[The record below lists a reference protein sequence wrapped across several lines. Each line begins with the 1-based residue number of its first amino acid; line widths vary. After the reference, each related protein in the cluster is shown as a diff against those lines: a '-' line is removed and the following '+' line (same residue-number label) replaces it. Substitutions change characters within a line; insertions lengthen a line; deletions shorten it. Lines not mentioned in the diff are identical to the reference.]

1 MNSAL
6 IEPALKFMDMKKRF
20 LLFLLCAFV
29 FTASAERVG
38 REKAM
43 SVAKAF
49 IAGKSNQPLRKG
61 SDNDIT
67 LKEVAQTLNFNNFY
81 IFNYENGF
89 VIISADDRANP
100 VLAYSNEAPFN
111 VNGTPSNIIEWL
123 RGYEN
128 EIKDVIDRDLKS
140 SPEIKR
146 EWDRLLDGKLPEAKS
161 RAFVQPLVHTHWDQ
175 MEPYNALCPEA
186 TCTGCVAT
194 AMAQVMK
201 YWEHP
206 YKGTGSHS
214 YYHSTFGT
222 QYANFGNT
230 VYDWDNMPDNC
241 TSSSSTAEKTA
252 VATLM
257 YHCGVSVD
265 MNYGPATTGGSGA
278 YSEDVPTALKNY
290 FSYSSSTSIAYKW
303 SYTSTQWIDL
313 LKSELNA
320 SRPLYYSGADLSVM
334 SGHAFVCDGYDEYDF
349 FHFNWGWSGYCD
361 AYYQIGALNPGP
373 GGAGS
378 GSSGMYNDQNA
389 IIINCEPISSI
400 AAPTNLSAVVEG
412 QDVLLEWSSVSGATS
427 YYLYKDN
434 VKIAVLSSCSYTDNN
449 VSYGSHSY
457 YVKSVASNGN
467 TSKPSNIANVSV
479 VFPGPAP
486 YDLAASVMGRIA
498 NLTWN
503 APSPETASL
512 KYGDANLN
520 NYVSSYGYGGS
531 SATYWGQ
538 RYPKEKL
545 VNYAGMAINKF
556 QVPLE
561 AGTYTFYIYKGN
573 SVGATEKMY
582 EKSVTVSG
590 NWSVRTI
597 NIDSPVAIDY
607 TSDLWVIMC
616 APATITYPADYCL
629 YSGEGAAD
637 ACYISKSVSSWSSVS
652 SAGNYSWMMETSITD
667 GTYTYNLYRDDTKIA
682 SNLNTKSYTDSD
694 LPLGTYQYHVKTN
707 YYGGES
713 AASNIITVAIT
724 DGTQYDVTTTAY
736 PTNGGTTTGDGA
748 FYNGQSCTVT
758 ATPATNYQFVNWT
771 DEDGNQVSTS
781 ASYTF
786 TVNGNISLTANFELK
801 QYDITT
807 TANPTNGGTT
817 TGDGTF
823 TYGQS
828 CTVTA
833 MPATGYQFVNWTDED
848 GNQVSTSASYT
859 FTVNGNISLT
869 ANFELKQYD
878 VTTASNPTNG
888 GTTTGDG
895 TFTYGQSCTVT
906 ATPATGY
913 QFVKWTKNGS
923 QVSTDAEYTFEVTES
938 VNLVANFQPIQYEVT
953 ATANPTNGG
962 TITGD
967 GTFDYGQNCTVTA
980 TPATGYQFVKW
991 TKNGSQV
998 STEAEYTFEV
1008 TEDVDLIAN
1017 FELKTFTISVSVN
1030 PEDGGTAFGAGEY
1043 EYGETV
1049 TLYVEP
1055 NTHYFFE
1062 NWSEDGAVVSTDEEY
1077 TFTVESDRTI
1087 EVNLYYFN
1095 SVGKENET
1103 NINVYP
1109 NPVDGQLTI
1118 QLANDVKMKSIT
1130 IYNIDGRQIYAV
1142 NEADCDGSTVT
1153 INTNEIS
1160 SGLYIVKMMSSED
1173 KVFIKKVIVKH

>member
-1 MNSAL
+1 
-6 IEPALKFMDMKKRF
+6 MKKVF

-29 FTASAERVG
+29 FVASAEHVG

-43 SVAKAF
+43 SVAKTF
-49 IAGKSNQPLRKG
+49 IANKFNQPLRKG
-61 SDNDIT
+61 SDNGVT

-89 VIISADDRANP
+89 VIVSADDRANP

-123 RGYEN
+123 NGYEN

-320 SRPLYYSGADLSVM
+320 SRPLYYSGADLSVN

-389 IIINCEPISSI
+389 IIINCEPASSI
-400 AAPTNLSAVVEG
+400 AAPTGLSALVDG
-412 QDVLLEWSSVSGATS
+412 KDVSLQWSSVSGASS
-427 YYLYKDN
+427 YKLYRDN
-434 VKIAVLSSCSYTDNN
+434 VKIASVSSCSYTDND
-449 VSYGSHSY
+449 VSYGNHSY
-457 YVKSVASNGN
+457 YVKSVASDGN

-512 KYGDANLN
+512 KYGDTNLN

-616 APATITYPADYCL
+616 APATVPYPADFCL

-694 LPLGTYQYHVKTN
+694 LPLGTYQYYVKTN

-713 AASNIITVAIT
+713 AASNITTVAIT

-736 PTNGGTTTGDGA
+736 PTNGGTTSGDGT

-758 ATPATNYQFVNWT
+758 AT
-771 DEDGNQVSTS
+771 
-781 ASYTF
+781 
-786 TVNGNISLTANFELK
+786 
-801 QYDITT
+801 
-807 TANPTNGGTT
+807 
-817 TGDGTF
+817 
-823 TYGQS
+823 
-828 CTVTA
+828 
-833 MPATGYQFVNWTDED
+833 PATGYQFVNWTDED

-923 QVSTDAEYTFEVTES
+923 QVSTNAEYTFEVTENVS
-938 VNLVANFQPIQYEVT
+938 LVANFQPIQYEVT

-1008 TEDVDLIAN
+1008 TEDVDLVAN

-1049 TLYVEP
+1049 TLYVES

-1062 NWSEDGAVVSTDEEY
+1062 NWTEDGVVVSTDEEY

-1095 SVGKENET
+1095 SVGEENET

-1109 NPVDGQLTI
+1109 NPVDDRLTI
-1118 QLANDVKMKSIT
+1118 QLANDVKMKSIAV
-1130 IYNIDGRQIYAV
+1130 YNIDGRQIYAV
-1142 NEADCDGSTVT
+1142 DEADCGGSTVT
-1153 INTNEIS
+1153 INTNEIP

-1173 KVFIKKVIVKH
+1173 EVFIKKVIVKH